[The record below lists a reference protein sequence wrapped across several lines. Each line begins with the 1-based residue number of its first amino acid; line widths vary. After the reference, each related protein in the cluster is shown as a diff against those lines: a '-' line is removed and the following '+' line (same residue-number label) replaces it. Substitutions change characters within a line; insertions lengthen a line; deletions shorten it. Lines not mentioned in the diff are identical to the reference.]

1 MVHCHRYIPNFR
13 VQCFKSLSGN
23 IHESFIISDVTSTE
37 DVSFFVPS
45 STNTEDGGLLEELCE
60 TLILTIVMILWKGVA
75 GSDEEAWMVCL
86 FIQIFIFITF
96 LLSFRFV
103 VKSSPHFIIFIE
115 NMNFIYH

>member
-1 MVHCHRYIPNFR
+1 VNHRPT
-13 VQCFKSLSGN
+13 VTVASLILSAN
-23 IHESFIISDVTSTE
+23 IHEFFIISGVTSTE
-37 DVSFFVPS
+37 DIFPS